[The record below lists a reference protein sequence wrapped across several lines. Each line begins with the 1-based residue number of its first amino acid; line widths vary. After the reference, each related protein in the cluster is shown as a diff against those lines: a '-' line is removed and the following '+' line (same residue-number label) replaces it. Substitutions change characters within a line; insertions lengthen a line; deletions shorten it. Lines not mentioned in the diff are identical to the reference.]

1 MGAGLTSALADL
13 HETEDLLAAA
23 AVADFKEFCKANSVA
38 VRSAPG
44 FAETVS
50 ASWCEEIDS
59 PASRLMLHA
68 RHSDLVVLAR
78 PHHVDYM
85 PSMLIEDLLIGSGR
99 PIVIAPESAQ
109 RCHRYGCRGLERN
122 SRSSPRAHRGDA
134 VARSAKNVLVSVT
147 EDDSTVPQA
156 LKHLVW
162 QLAWHGIAA
171 LTHIVR
177 GKAGETPALLAQAAA
192 EFQGDLLVVGG
203 YGHRPL
209 REFVFGGVTQ
219 ALIENAKLPVF
230 MLH

>member
-1 MGAGLTSALADL
+1 MA
-13 HETEDLLAAA
+13 H
-23 AVADFKEFCKANSVA
+23 FKEFCKGNSVA

-85 PSMLIEDLLIGSGR
+85 PSMLIEDLLMGSGR
-99 PIVIAPESAQ
+99 PIVIAPESAPKGAIDTVVVGWKETPAAA
-109 RCHRYGCRGLERN
+109 RALTAAMPLLER
-122 SRSSPRAHRGDA
+122 
-134 VARSAKNVLVSVT
+134 AKKVVLVSVT

-177 GKAGETPALLAQAAA
+177 GKGGETPAVLAQAAA
-192 EFQGDLLVVGG
+192 EFHGDLLVVGG